1 MMFSITILKKLLCDA
16 HPVLENWD
24 LHWVGESYTLCCYHQ
39 SHVWFSEAPLK
50 PAVIDTTSKH
60 WHQPAKSIQFWK
72 ALSGRKLTEST
83 TSLGTRS
90 VLGSW
95 LQNSNA
101 SFRNR
106 FHNLTSFPT
115 KAMGPATAKKNAN
128 QNQPTNNH
136 LQKPQPSP
144 SATTHHQRKSP
155 STEGPASIREGSSQ
169 PWRGGAEKPPGQHC
183 PVEQCPRCSK
193 RRWFLLK
200 SCLRASRTIP
210 RQCGPQIT
218 AASSQTKSLYEAQTV
233 DRSEVTYVLPTA
245 AQGTVT

>member
-50 PAVIDTTSKH
+50 PAVTDTTSKH
-60 WHQPAKSIQFWK
+60 WYQPAKSIQFWK
-72 ALSGRKLTEST
+72 ALSGRKLIEST

-155 STEGPASIREGSSQ
+155 CFHQRRIWPAVEGRSRKAPWTALPRGAVPEVFETQVIPAEELPESLKNHPEAVWSSD
-169 PWRGGAEKPPGQHC
+169 HC
-183 PVEQCPRCSK
+183 
-193 RRWFLLK
+193 
-200 SCLRASRTIP
+200 
-210 RQCGPQIT
+210 
-218 AASSQTKSLYEAQTV
+218 SQ
-233 DRSEVTYVLPTA
+233 LPD
-245 AQGTVT
+245 